1 MSEEHTVE
9 AVLCR
14 RSLQLGRR
22 CEARYRQSMGE
33 DAWRRVLKTRA
44 HLWLSNVHEHGME
57 GGCTAGCTAPVQF
70 YAFFCGELG
79 RQELFVPHGHIRALL
94 CRSC

>member
-1 MSEEHTVE
+1 
-9 AVLCR
+9 
-14 RSLQLGRR
+14 
-22 CEARYRQSMGE
+22 MGE

-70 YAFFCGELG
+70 YAFFVASWVDKSCLCHMGTFAPCCAGVVESSLG
-79 RQELFVPHGHIRALL
+79 TA
-94 CRSC
+94 